1 MISKDVLRSKKRFRH
16 FRSLIQHLSEK
27 GLNKRSEYIPSR
39 SELDQYEQSK
49 QPIPRPVLAVL
60 QAYAKMEVYEALT
73 APEVEIIPSQ
83 DEEYLAYLPEK
94 LKTKFG
100 EEVHQHPLKKEI
112 ISTVI
117 TNRIVNQAGSCFF
130 ARMQHLSGKGIPQI
144 SQAYRIMETCINA
157 KVLRQ
162 RIDELP
168 GFSLEERYLAQIDLE
183 ESIFNLVRTI
193 LEENADISEGWVVSQ
208 FQSILAELENT
219 KISQDPPA
227 IDLEGDLENSK
238 QEASLET
245 EISIMDSEKPK
256 IKSESLI
263 PADLKQS
270 LHLLPDVL
278 HLVQNFDLPVILAR
292 NLVIQIEENF
302 GFKWILAQMDSMNIQ
317 TNMELEHQDMLTR
330 NLGLRKKKLLQLSTP
345 FFLENNKLELRNCFS
360 KLGNEFE
367 TGLNNYQKLLDEIQG
382 GPTVNLNNLTV
393 LLSRLDFLEK
403 IKTPANQGNA
413 D

>member
-1 MISKDVLRSKKRFRH
+1 
-16 FRSLIQHLSEK
+16 
-27 GLNKRSEYIPSR
+27 
-39 SELDQYEQSK
+39 
-49 QPIPRPVLAVL
+49 
-60 QAYAKMEVYEALT
+60 
-73 APEVEIIPSQ
+73 
-83 DEEYLAYLPEK
+83 
-94 LKTKFG
+94 
-100 EEVHQHPLKKEI
+100 
-112 ISTVI
+112 
-117 TNRIVNQAGSCFF
+117 
-130 ARMQHLSGKGIPQI
+130 
-144 SQAYRIMETCINA
+144 METCINA

-193 LEENADISEGWVVSQ
+193 LEENADISEGLVVSQ

-219 KISQDPPA
+219 KTSQDPPA
-227 IDLEGDLENSK
+227 TDLEGVPENSK

-245 EISIMDSEKPK
+245 EISIRDSEKPM

-278 HLVQNFDLPVILAR
+278 HLVQNFDLPVVLAR

-403 IKTPANQGNA
+403 IKTPANQGNT